1 LMTKDESKFAA
12 QCFNFMVDEIKE
24 PFAFQGGYSI
34 ARVNRRDPPH
44 QKTFAEARQ
53 EVASQY
59 QDERAQELRT
69 EWVEELRTE
78 YDRQIN
84 EQALTAEWTKQHSA
98 EQGDLLKN

>member
-1 LMTKDESKFAA
+1 
-12 QCFNFMVDEIKE
+12 MVGEIKE

-34 ARVNRRDPPH
+34 ALVNRRDPPH

-69 EWVEELRTE
+69 EWVEELRKE

-84 EQALTAEWTKQHSA
+84 EPALTAEWTKQHSA
-98 EQGDLLKN
+98 EQGDLMKN